1 MKMTFGEAWA
11 RLGVE
16 TQRQWND
23 EGHGSDAP
31 TLLTLYSLVTLM
43 GTHLISTNAMPVRTA
58 AWYCKAHAT
67 FSDTIG
73 LVRRCLW
80 SHGHYSPSGAES
92 DVVKITRALL
102 KRFTDALC
110 YAA

>member
-1 MKMTFGEAWA
+1 MA
-11 RLGVE
+11 R
-16 TQRQWND
+16 T
-23 EGHGSDAP
+23 AP